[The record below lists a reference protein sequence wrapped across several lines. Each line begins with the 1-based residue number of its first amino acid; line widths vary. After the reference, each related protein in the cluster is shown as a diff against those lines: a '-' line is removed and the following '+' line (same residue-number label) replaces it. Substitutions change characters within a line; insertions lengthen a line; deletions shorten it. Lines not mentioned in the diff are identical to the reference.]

1 MKLKDKIKFALD
13 EARILILGGQVLV
26 GFGYNSVFQPGFP
39 KLPALSQYVM
49 LSSLALLLAGLAL
62 TMAPAARDRLFEQG
76 EPTPGLL
83 HFATTM
89 LDYALFP
96 FAVGLGAAAG
106 VALRMIAGTAFS
118 AAAGSAFFIIAIFTW
133 YGGRW
138 VAAATRASQDPQKGE
153 TVELKDKIDQA
164 LTETRMV
171 LPGVQAMLGFQF
183 IAMLSDSFQRL
194 PDAFKYVHVA
204 SLGTSAVT
212 TILLIAP
219 AAFHRVAEHGEATD
233 RQHRVTTRFLVAAM
247 LTLPPAITGDLLV
260 VFWKV
265 TNSLP
270 LALCVSGAM
279 LVFFYAI
286 WFLPGLTLRTNQ
298 RGVGQNSD
306 RLQINP
312 SAGHG
317 AHGTTR

>member
-26 GFGYNSVFQPGFP
+26 GFGYNSFFQPGSP
-39 KLPALSQYVM
+39 KLLVLSQYVM
-49 LSSLALLLAGLAL
+49 LGSLALLLAGLAL

-106 VALRMIAGTAFS
+106 VALRMIAGTAVS
-118 AAAGSAFFIIAIFTW
+118 AAAGSAFFLIAIFVW

-138 VAAATRASQDPQKGE
+138 VAAPTPAGQDSQKGE
-153 TVELKDKIDQA
+153 SVELKDKIDQA

-265 TNSLP
+265 TSSLP
-270 LALCVSGAM
+270 LALGVSGAM
-279 LVFFYAI
+279 LVFFYAV
-286 WFLPGLTLRTNQ
+286 WFLPGLTLRAHE
-298 RGVGQNSD
+298 RSPAHSPA
-306 RLQINP
+306 RMPMHP
-312 SAGHG
+312 SPGHG
-317 AHGTTR
+317 AHDPSH